1 MSYLLKALNTPTT
14 SAFAVAMVTR
24 CFSLKK
30 FKKLCDKLDSHLSQP
45 ILYNMNDQ
53 LKLSLDYWNAIDNM
67 DYEWADFMESCLEVR
82 GLRRIS
88 KEELQLL
95 SSVGIIK

>member
-1 MSYLLKALNTPTT
+1 
-14 SAFAVAMVTR
+14 
-24 CFSLKK
+24 
-30 FKKLCDKLDSHLSQP
+30 
-45 ILYNMNDQ
+45 MNDQ